1 MTVEPTARCPICGSE
16 QQFSGRYPRLLCGA
30 CVDRATDA
38 AGRPVTV
45 HNTATL
51 GGATGIYADG
61 THAPLENLGS
71 EILREKHVAEEFYV
85 DGIRCLSQEAHFGG
99 IATQTESLPDPHQ
112 PVV

>member
-71 EILREKHVAEEFYV
+71 EILVVYV